1 MEEENL
7 NVDDYVYKSINNDKE
22 LLNLSDGSIIKRI
35 KESHTLTNGK
45 LYVIHDHCIKNDKGN
60 FENVSCYYG
69 CCFKLATL
77 KEPLFSYPEYWYA
90 KVTDELID
98 AYNEAIKDTTLKSI
112 SQLKSVGRGQWL
124 YFMWCR
130 REDAWQ
136 KDDKD
141 KYYIN
146 ATDTRNDIPTYCKCI
161 TTEEAVKFFEKGFS
175 FVQSTNFV
183 SQCQHANYWWTEFT
197 PEVIAAYRMWIHRE
211 NIDLTELPNSYE
223 YFQWCKKED
232 SCRDSSDGKY
242 HVNVYNIQEII
253 ANYCIYIKP
262 EEAVQFF
269 NNNAKFINNN
279 STNNLKI
286 QDYGK
291 TVIKVDRLVSTVKRG
306 NKPSGTTITGKSSK
320 STIASRPISYETS
333 IIKS

>member
-7 NVDDYVYKSINNDKE
+7 NVDDYIYTSINNNKE
-22 LLNLSDGSIIKRI
+22 LLNLPDGSIIKRI
-35 KESHTLTNGK
+35 KESHTLTNDK
-45 LYVIHDHCIKNDKGN
+45 LYVIHHHCIKNDKGN
-60 FENVSCYYG
+60 VENVSCHHG
-69 CCFKLATL
+69 CYFKLATL

-112 SQLKSVGRGQWL
+112 SHGQWL
-124 YFMWCR
+124 YCQWLYFIWCR

-136 KDDKD
+136 KDDKN

-146 ATDTRNDIPTYCKCI
+146 ATETRNDIPTYCKCI
-161 TTEEAVKFFEKGFS
+161 TTEEAVKFF
-175 FVQSTNFV
+175 
-183 SQCQHANYWWTEFT
+183 
-197 PEVIAAYRMWIHRE
+197 
-211 NIDLTELPNSYE
+211 
-223 YFQWCKKED
+223 
-232 SCRDSSDGKY
+232 
-242 HVNVYNIQEII
+242 
-253 ANYCIYIKP
+253 
-262 EEAVQFF
+262 
-269 NNNAKFINNN
+269 NNNAKFTNNN